1 MPTSKIETR
10 RQVEPRIRPLHAAV
24 ASAAFG
30 FALAIISLQIML
42 SLLHTGVSADL
53 RALAQ
58 GLNGDPIPARAPD
71 SVLNIARS
79 RMDLPLSKAEDCA
92 AGIAGWLGT
101 ASQGIAGGVNEAM
114 ASTIC
119 GGVHFAVSPPD
130 ADGGFTIV
138 RAAKADD
145 GRTSVEAVIVS
156 QATLNSL
163 DVLRSNT
170 LMLALASAIALSA
183 GIFGYFLRRV
193 QYLAYVDVRD
203 RAFTDE
209 LSGVLR
215 REQFMTSVQQT
226 TANLRDQG
234 GTASLLA
241 IDLDHFKSI
250 NDSFG
255 HAAGDEVI
263 RRCGRLLSSAVRDGD
278 IVGRVGGEEFMILLP
293 NLPKYIAAEVA
304 DRLRKQ
310 MAAHAYCFDGRD
322 LFVTMSTGV
331 ASLMSSDDI
340 ASLMDRA
347 DRRLYM
353 AKAHGRNG
361 VVWEDDDNHDF

>member
-10 RQVEPRIRPLHAAV
+10 RQVEPRIRPFHAAV

-30 FALAIISLQIML
+30 FLLAVVSLQIML
-42 SLLHTGVSADL
+42 SLLHAGVSADL
-53 RALAQ
+53 RTLAQ

-79 RMDLPLSKAEDCA
+79 RMDLPRDQAEDCA
-92 AGIAGWLGT
+92 AGIAGWLGA
-101 ASQGIAGGVNEAM
+101 ASQGIAGGGNDAM
-114 ASTIC
+114 ASKIC
-119 GGVHFAVSPPD
+119 GGADFAVSPPD

-138 RAAKADD
+138 RAAKTDD
-145 GRTSVEAVIVS
+145 GRTSVEAFIVS

-163 DVLRSNT
+163 DVLKSNT
-170 LMLALASAIALSA
+170 LILALASAIAVSA
-183 GIFGYFLRRV
+183 GVFGYFLRRV

-215 REQFMTSVQQT
+215 REQFLT
-226 TANLRDQG
+226 TVERTIASLREQG

-250 NDSFG
+250 NDTFG

-263 RRCGRLLSSAVRDGD
+263 RGFGHLLSTAVRDGD
-278 IVGRVGGEEFMILLP
+278 IVGRVGGEEFMVLLP

-310 MAAHAYCFDGRD
+310 AAARAYLFDGRD
-322 LFVTMSTGV
+322 HFVTMSAGV
-331 ASLMSSDDI
+331 ASLMTSDTI

-361 VVWEDDDNHDF
+361 IVWEDDDNHDY